1 MAKAADLLA
10 LVDGLV
16 GVSRGVDV
24 GGCVSGGCRS
34 CDTAVVAAPFVQLQV
49 VASLESRLAEVALKP
64 PKKFNS
70 AN

>member
-10 LVDGLV
+10 LVDGLVGVGLV

-49 VASLESRLAEVALKP
+49 VASFES
-64 PKKFNS
+64 
-70 AN
+70 

>member
-49 VASLESRLAEVALKP
+49 VASFES
-64 PKKFNS
+64 
-70 AN
+70 